1 MWQSLSTRTT
11 LHVLKTA
18 IAVVAVMV
26 KEIFMCQLI
35 ILGYSVI
42 AIATVFCMQY
52 YNVLGGN

>member
-1 MWQSLSTRTT
+1 MFSKL
-11 LHVLKTA
+11 L
-18 IAVVAVMV
+18 AVVAVMV